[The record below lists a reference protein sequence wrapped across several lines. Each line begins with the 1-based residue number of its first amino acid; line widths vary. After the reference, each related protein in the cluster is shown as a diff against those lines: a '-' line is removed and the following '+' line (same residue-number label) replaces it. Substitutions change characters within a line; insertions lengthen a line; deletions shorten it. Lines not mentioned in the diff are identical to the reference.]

1 MSVPTVP
8 DRSPAAGRVLPIDR
22 LRAFLTA
29 LVVTHH
35 AVLAYHPY
43 APKPPAALTPGE
55 MAWGAFPIVDAA
67 RAPGVDLL
75 VALNDSFFMA
85 LMFLLAGLFAPSGIA
100 RHGGGSY
107 FRERLLRLGLPFLV
121 GAGLLAPLAYSATYA
136 QITAAPSFG
145 GFVTQWLALG
155 VWPAGPAWFLWVLTA
170 FTAVAVLLDRIATG
184 WTTTLARGLFGDGR
198 RPWRALVGFVGASA
212 LVYLP
217 ATLLVDAMHWSSF
230 GPFFV
235 QTARVPLYLLYFL
248 AGAAL
253 ASQGLSRGLL
263 DPEGPLA
270 RRWLLWG
277 NLAPL
282 PFFAMIAVFL
292 VLLSVLQKGG
302 DITVLGLACSFLFVL
317 SSASTSF
324 ALLAYFVRRSR
335 TPNRIWES
343 LSVNAFGIYLV
354 HYPIVAWLQY
364 ALLPAALS
372 GWAKVG
378 IVVVGGL
385 TSSWLATAALRRIP
399 AVERVIGRGTRAVG
413 ATEAATASSAS
424 NAVAITQP
432 ATV

>member
-8 DRSPAAGRVLPIDR
+8 DQHPAASRVLPIDR

-29 LVVTHH
+29 LVVAHH

-43 APKPPAALTPGE
+43 APKPPTALTPGE
-55 MAWGAFPIVDAA
+55 MSWGAFPIVDTA

-85 LMFLLAGLFAPSGIA
+85 LMFLLAGLFVPSGIA
-100 RHGGGSY
+100 HRGGGGY

-121 GAGLLAPLAYSATYA
+121 GAGLLAPLAYSATYV
-136 QITAAPSFG
+136 QGTSAPTVA
-145 GFVTQWLALG
+145 GFAGQWLALG
-155 VWPAGPAWFLWVLTA
+155 AWPAGPAWFLWVLLA
-170 FTAVAVLLDRIATG
+170 FAGVAVLLDRLVTG
-184 WTTTLARGLFGDGR
+184 WTTALARLLFGDGS

-217 ATLLVDAMHWSSF
+217 ATLLVDAMHWSAF

-263 DPEGPLA
+263 DPEGKLA

-277 NLAPL
+277 NLAPI
-282 PFFAMIAVFL
+282 PFIAMIAVFL
-292 VLLSVLQKGG
+292 VLLSVLQNGG
-302 DITVLGLACSFLFVL
+302 DITALGLACGFLFVL

-324 ALLAYFVRRSR
+324 ALLAFFVRRSR
-335 TPNRIWES
+335 RPNPIWES
-343 LSVNAFGIYLV
+343 LSGNAYGIYLV

-372 GWAKVG
+372 GWAKAG
-378 IVVVGGL
+378 I
-385 TSSWLATAALRRIP
+385 ATAAGLLLSWGVTALLRRVP
-399 AVERVIGRGTRAVG
+399 AVERVIGRGTRAPG
-413 ATEAATASSAS
+413 ETEAATVTSSS
-424 NAVAITQP
+424 NGVDVTKP